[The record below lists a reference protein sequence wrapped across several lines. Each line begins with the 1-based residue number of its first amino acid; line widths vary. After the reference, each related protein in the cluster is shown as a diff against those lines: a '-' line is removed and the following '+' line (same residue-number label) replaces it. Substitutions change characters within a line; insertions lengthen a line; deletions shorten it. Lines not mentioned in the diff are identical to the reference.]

1 VLSLEAGALAAPHS
15 GVLARIDEERL
26 LELATRADCVLT
38 VPTPLGA
45 YVPAGAPL
53 VLVDGKPLADDAAAP
68 VLDVLR
74 AGALS
79 HDEAAARWD
88 AWQGW

>member
-1 VLSLEAGALAAPHS
+1 
-15 GVLARIDEERL
+15 
-26 LELATRADCVLT
+26 
-38 VPTPLGA
+38 
-45 YVPAGAPL
+45 
-53 VLVDGKPLADDAAAP
+53 VLVDGKALPEDLAAP
-68 VLDVLR
+68 VLDRLR